1 MSVKLARRTTVNKA
15 FRKKADFWKFS
26 STMIVPIVVG
36 LIFGTIIT
44 IIFQLDYIWMILNWL
59 WPPLG
64 WAIAVGDRSPGHFV
78 ADFARVPLFGFKRER
93 RKRLLRK

>member
-26 STMIVPIVVG
+26 YTMIVPIVVG
-36 LIFGTIIT
+36 IIFGTVIT
-44 IIFQLDYIWMILNWL
+44 IVFQLDYIWMILNWL

-64 WAIAVGDRSPGHFV
+64 WAIAVGDKTPGRFI
-78 ADFARVPLFGFKRER
+78 ADFARVPIFGIR
-93 RKRLLRK
+93 RKRRQRLLRK

>member
-26 STMIVPIVVG
+26 STMIIPIVVG
-36 LIFGTIIT
+36 FVFGTAIT
-44 IIFQLDYIWMILNWL
+44 IFFQLDYIWMILNWL

-64 WAIAVGDRSPGHFV
+64 WAIAVGDKSPGRFI
-78 ADFARVPLFGFKRER
+78 ADFARVPTFGLRRER
-93 RKRLLRK
+93 RKRILRK